1 MRARTRAENKSPMTF
16 ETLSIRTQGRVLVIG
31 LNRAAKRNAFNLQM
45 LRELGEA
52 YTRYEHDDQLWCAV
66 LHAQGEHFTAGL
78 DLAEVA
84 PLVKNGAQGLFPD
97 GLIDPVDLRMPRR
110 TKPVICA
117 VQGYCFTIGIE
128 LLLASD
134 IRIAADS
141 TRFSQ
146 MEVKRGIAP
155 FCGATLRFQNL
166 TGWGNAMRYL
176 LTGDDFDAATA
187 YRIGLVQEVTPHGA
201 QLDAALAI
209 ADRISQQAPL
219 AVRETLLRCR
229 MAVEQ
234 GHDTA
239 NAELVNAARTLM
251 ASSDADEGVR
261 SFVER
266 RSANFTGR

>member
-1 MRARTRAENKSPMTF
+1 MTYQ
-16 ETLSIRTQGRVLVIG
+16 TLSTRTQGRVLLIG

-52 YTRYEHDDQLWCAV
+52 YTRYEQDDALWCAV
-66 LHAQGEHFTAGL
+66 LYAEGDHFTAGL

-84 PLVKNGAQGLFPD
+84 PLVQNGAEGLFPD
-97 GLIDPVDLRMPRR
+97 GLVDPVDLRGPRR
-110 TKPVICA
+110 TKPVVCA
-117 VQGYCFTIGIE
+117 VQGYCFTLGIE

-155 FCGATLRFQNL
+155 FCGATLRFQKV

-187 YRIGLVQEVTPHGA
+187 LRIGLVQEVTPHGA
-201 QLDAALAI
+201 QLDAAIAI
-209 ADRISQQAPL
+209 AERIAAQAPL

-229 MAVEQ
+229 IAVEQ
-234 GHDTA
+234 GHDAA
-239 NAELVNAARTLM
+239 NASMVDAARALM
-251 ASSDADEGVR
+251 ATHDAAEGVQ

-266 RSANFTGR
+266 RAARFTGK